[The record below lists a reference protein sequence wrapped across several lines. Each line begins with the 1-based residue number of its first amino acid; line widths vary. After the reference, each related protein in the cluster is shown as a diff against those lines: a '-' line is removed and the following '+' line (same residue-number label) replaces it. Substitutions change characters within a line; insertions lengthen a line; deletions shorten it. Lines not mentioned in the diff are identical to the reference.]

1 MTSRTTTLLLPAL
14 LVALTCGCGG
24 TSLDIKEPGPPVGNP
39 VLPDLAPAP
48 ALDIR
53 TSQEDGRWLIR
64 FSSILVNIG
73 KGDFALRAKRVD
85 DDWRVEQDVYYSTSG
100 AKVVPTPARLI
111 WGGDGHD
118 HWHVERIAI
127 NRLVPLP
134 ATGRAPSRA
143 EGRADAKVGFC
154 FYDFSRQL
162 ETGPIQA
169 VYSRISCGD
178 EDDKAIGMGL
188 SHGWLDAYANAL
200 PGQSIDVTDLADG
213 DYRLWTEAD
222 AKGWFREARRDNNV
236 TWVDIALVTKEDGIR
251 DVRVTKSGPPIQLQ

>member
-1 MTSRTTTLLLPAL
+1 MTWRTTTLLLPAL
-14 LVALTCGCGG
+14 LVAFTCGCGG
-24 TSLDIKEPGPPVGNP
+24 TSLDIKEPGPPVGKP

-48 ALDIR
+48 ALDVR
-53 TSQEDGRWLIR
+53 MSHEAERWLIR

-73 KGDFALRAKRVD
+73 KGDFALRAKRAG

-100 AKVVPTPARLI
+100 AEKIPTPARLI

-127 NRLVPLP
+127 NRLVPLTP
-134 ATGRAPSRA
+134 NGRAPART

-169 VYSRISCGD
+169 VYSRISCGK

-188 SHGWLDAYANAL
+188 SHGWLDAYAYAL
-200 PGQSIDVTDLADG
+200 PGQSIDVTDLPDG

-222 AKGWFREARRDNNV
+222 VERWFRETRRDNNV
-236 TWVDIALVTKEDGIR
+236 TWVDIALRTKENGAR
-251 DVRVTKSGPPIQLQ
+251 DVRLVKSGPPIQLR